1 MSNSYDWEN
10 NKKIYKKVHPWA
22 FGKRSCF
29 TKSSKQDGC
38 YLVLLKVQYR
48 SSHFWILWKTLSLT
62 YRPEGNIIISNLR
75 TYTAFW
81 YKAKENWWRYFD

>member
-48 SSHFWILWKTLSLT
+48 SSASDEFFMKNHL
-62 YRPEGNIIISNLR
+62 IIDQEV
-75 TYTAFW
+75 
-81 YKAKENWWRYFD
+81 K

>member
-1 MSNSYDWEN
+1 MSNSYDWEIKRKSI
-10 NKKIYKKVHPWA
+10 KKFIPWT

-48 SSHFWILWKTLSLT
+48 SSHFWILWKTLSLD
-62 YRPEGNIIISNLR
+62 YQPEGKIIISNLR
-75 TYTAFW
+75 TYTAYW
-81 YKAKENWWRYFD
+81 YKAKKNWWRYFD

>member
-38 YLVLLKVQYR
+38 YLVLLKVLN
-48 SSHFWILWKTLSLT
+48 SEFWILWKTLSLD
-62 YRPEGNIIISNLR
+62 YQPEGKIII
-75 TYTAFW
+75 
-81 YKAKENWWRYFD
+81 

>member
-22 FGKRSCF
+22 FGKRSGF

-38 YLVLLKVQYR
+38 YLVLLKVLN
-48 SSHFWILWKTLSLT
+48 SEFWILWKTLSLD
-62 YRPEGNIIISNLR
+62 YQPEGKIII
-75 TYTAFW
+75 
-81 YKAKENWWRYFD
+81 